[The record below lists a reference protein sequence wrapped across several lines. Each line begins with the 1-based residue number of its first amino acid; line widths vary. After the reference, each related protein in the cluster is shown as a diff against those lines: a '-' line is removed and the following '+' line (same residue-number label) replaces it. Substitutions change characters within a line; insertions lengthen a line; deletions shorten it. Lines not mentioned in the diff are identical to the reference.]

1 MSIFVKT
8 VLGLAVAAAVA
19 AIVILAMP
27 TTEPPVPPVA
37 PVRPVVG
44 KLIDTE
50 PRKPVPEVVF
60 HDVDGQAHRLSDFT
74 GKVVLVNFWATW
86 CPPCVAEMPALDA
99 LQHQLDRDRFAL
111 VALSLDRGGIEVAH
125 KWLDEHQLANITP
138 YIADQAQARALNTMG
153 QLPVSI
159 LIDAQGREVGRV
171 LGAADWEA
179 PAMVERIQALM
190 RE

>member
-1 MSIFVKT
+1 MSTFVKT
-8 VLGLAVAAAVA
+8 ILGLAVAAAVG

-27 TTEPPVPPVA
+27 GAESPVPPVA

-44 KLIDTE
+44 KLVETE
-50 PRKPVPEVVF
+50 PRKPVAEIVF
-60 HDVDGQAHRLSDFT
+60 HDVNGEAHRLSEFA
-74 GKVVLVNFWATW
+74 GKVVLINFWATW
-86 CPPCVAEMPALDA
+86 CPPCIAEMPALDA
-99 LQHQLDRDRFAL
+99 LQGKLGRDGFAL
-111 VALSLDRGGIEVAH
+111 VALSLDRGGIEVAR
-125 KWLDEHQLANITP
+125 KWLDEHRLAHITP

-159 LIDAQGREVGRV
+159 LIDEQGREVGRV